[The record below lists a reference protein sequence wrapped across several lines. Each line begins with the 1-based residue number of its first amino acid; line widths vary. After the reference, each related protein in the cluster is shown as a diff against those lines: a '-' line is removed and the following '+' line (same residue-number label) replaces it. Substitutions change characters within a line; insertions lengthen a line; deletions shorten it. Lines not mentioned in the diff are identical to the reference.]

1 MSANLRSWALA
12 SPAII
17 TAALNSAP
25 AISFF
30 MTISRSAPAA
40 IGFSRPVS
48 QAQAEISHAADW
60 LVAATGVLLRPRY
73 CSGGSSGLQ
82 DCCFESRPRGRIIGG
97 NNQSLGPIA
106 GGCLENAVCMAY
118 RARRPP
124 RDACGGRAGFSA
136 RKAGGG
142 RIFLG

>member
-25 AISFF
+25 AISF
-30 MTISRSAPAA
+30 
-40 IGFSRPVS
+40 SRPLS

-118 RARRPP
+118 RARRAA
-124 RDACGGRAGFSA
+124 RDACGGRPGCSACEAGRS
-136 RKAGGG
+136 RV
-142 RIFLG
+142 FLGAAR